1 MKIKGLL
8 LGMLACA
15 AMVACTNED
24 IVENNNGGQPEKANA
39 NLTLSISTSTGSG
52 RAADAEV
59 GDDTENGTAEEGSI
73 QDAVVVISPAGESQ
87 ATGLVRYYA
96 NVAVVNGAF
105 EPSFQLKQTGKY
117 NVLVILNPCA
127 DIAEKAQIEGVPASE
142 LYSYVTNYSIQV
154 GADNDASVD
163 VVTKKGNARNHFMMA
178 NQEEV
183 TVEITNQ
190 DPERPTTKTVLVERV
205 VSKITFTPNANK
217 NKYPVNVD
225 VTTIATEI
233 KAGWLKTEVNGNTQ
247 YTYITVLNRAF
258 LDERDEEIW
267 ILLENGEEKARYE
280 LAGDLGDYTGRVDGK
295 ETTASVFV
303 NTTKTGPFHYAEGK
317 IERTKEIWHVQLD
330 KYAMVNLS
338 KTVYAVR
345 HKTVD
350 DWKTIIPM
358 GLLTGNDYLV
368 DPKSTEK
375 NDVVLTEAGLWDG
388 DDANSYFFNTV
399 NELQTSQDIYDS
411 EFLKALP
418 TEVSEIGENTKSQ
431 DVFLTYCLEN
441 VVTKTQQQKGMV
453 TGIVFR
459 GEMLDATGKNVG
471 TIYKYDGLFFRSM
484 DALKA
489 SVPNYESEKLVT
501 YTNGHCYYYA
511 PIEHFK
517 GDENNMQ
524 YAIMRNNIYSLK
536 ITSFKGIGSSTIIP
550 EDGTTID
557 DESAYLKLTTTIAPW
572 VVRFNNIEF

>member
-247 YTYITVLNRAF
+247 YNYISVLNRAF
-258 LDERDEEIW
+258 RDERDEEIW

-280 LAGDLGDYTGRVDGK
+280 LAGDLGDYTGFVDGK

>member
-59 GDDTENGTAEEGSI
+59 GDDTENGTTEEGNI

-96 NVAVVNGAF
+96 SVDVVNGAF
-105 EPSFQLKQTGKY
+105 EPSFQLKQTGEY

-127 DIAEKAQIEGVPASE
+127 DIAGKAQEDVPASE
-142 LYSYVTNYSIQV
+142 LYSYVTNYSIPV

-163 VVTKKGNARNHFMMA
+163 VVTKKGSARNHFMMA

-205 VSKITFTPNANK
+205 VSKITFTPNDNK

-258 LDERDEEIW
+258 LDESDEEIW

-280 LAGDLGDYTGRVDGK
+280 LAGDLGDYTGFVGGK
-295 ETTASVFV
+295 ETTAPVFV

-317 IERTKEIWHVQLD
+317 IERTKETWHVQLD

-345 HKTVD
+345 HKTAD
-350 DWKTIIPM
+350 DWNTIIPM

-375 NDVVLTEAGLWDG
+375 NQVELANGLWNRE
-388 DDANSYFFNTV
+388 DAQNYFFNTV

-441 VVTKTQQQKGMV
+441 VVKKTQQQKGMV

-517 GDENNMQ
+517 GDENRMQ